1 MYNAKQSDHMA
12 EQSQIIL
19 NRLMRINDIML
30 ERSSV
35 KDRPNLKQQCEEM
48 RALLGLLK
56 PYLRR

>member
-1 MYNAKQSDHMA
+1 MRHSEQSDHRV

-19 NRLMRINDIML
+19 NRLMRINEIML

-35 KDRPNLKQQCEEM
+35 RDRQNLKQQCEEM
-48 RALLGLLK
+48 RALLQMLE